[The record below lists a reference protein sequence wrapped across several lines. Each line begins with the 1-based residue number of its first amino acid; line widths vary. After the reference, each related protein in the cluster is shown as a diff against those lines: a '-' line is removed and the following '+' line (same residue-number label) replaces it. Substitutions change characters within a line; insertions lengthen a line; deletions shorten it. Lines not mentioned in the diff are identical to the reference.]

1 VNQSASSHDIE
12 IVRSDFSGLAAGT
25 VDIPAEY
32 ERAVEHVVDECF
44 LAVGQ
49 AIGMRMTMDYD
60 AVLFLRDHYR
70 AKFLSAMSA
79 FGNRWTEDRQNVTS
93 VAMLFGERAVRYA
106 ADRTSIDL
114 ESTRKAAADVERY
127 CKLHSRRAGRAA
139 GTEGGVARIAGYWCT
154 DDNP

>member
-1 VNQSASSHDIE
+1 MNQSASSHNLE
-12 IVRSDFSGLAAGT
+12 IVRSDLSGPAAST

-106 ADRTSIDL
+106 ADRNSIDL
-114 ESTRKAAADVERY
+114 ESARKAAADVERY
-127 CKLHSRRAGRAA
+127 CKLHSRRASRAA
-139 GTEGGVARIAGYWCT
+139 GEGGVARIAGYWCT
-154 DDNP
+154 DDEP